1 MQDFAVIVIHCKS
14 GDAAIFKISRLI
26 SDKIKAR
33 QRWRYSQSPACVSIG
48 LH

>member
-14 GDAAIFKISRLI
+14 GNAAIFKISRLMGV
-26 SDKIKAR
+26 KIKAR
-33 QRWRYSQSPACVSIG
+33 QRWRYLQSLACVSID